1 VQLARTPD
9 QIRGYEEIKLR
20 NVELAKRRADLLLG
34 RLEAGGRLLPVVG
47 GRPGLSSGRASR
59 FDRLAALRYT
69 SVRRPPLVWSERR

>member
-47 GRPGLSSGRASR
+47 GRPVKLGRDKSI
-59 FDRLAALRYT
+59 
-69 SVRRPPLVWSERR
+69 